1 MNLLINTSNLNKGGA
16 LQVAHSFLSEIKN
29 NKEHIFHVVL
39 SNAISKQIDYESYPK
54 NFKFFLYSLKPT
66 VLKTLIGHDSF
77 LDQLERSIKPNC
89 VFTVFG
95 PSYWIPKTNHVMGYA
110 RPHYIYPESPFFKI
124 ISLKD
129 KIILNIIKAL
139 HKRNL
144 KLANSYFCV
153 ETEDVRHRLSYFLSI
168 DIQRIFTISNTYHS
182 VFDNWLMSN
191 ENNQSS
197 LGLLPYTNVFRFI
210 TISAFYPHKN
220 LAILKKVIPI
230 LRGRGIKCEFVL
242 TIDNKKF
249 KTFDKYSDY
258 IKNVGPV
265 RIVECPFLYEN
276 SNALFLPTLLE
287 CFTSSYPE
295 AMKMGIPILTSDLSF
310 ARDICGVAAE
320 YFDPLNP
327 EDIVDKIEKIMSDH
341 AHRNFLIEQG
351 KKRLEIFETSKS
363 RAEKYLAIC
372 DQIVKENESI
382 TK

>member
-1 MNLLINTSNLNKGGA
+1 M
-16 LQVAHSFLSEIKN
+16 SELKN

-110 RPHYIYPESPFFKI
+110 IPHYIYPESPFFKI

-129 KIILNIIKAL
+129 KIIRNILKAL
-139 HKRNL
+139 HKINL
-144 KLANSYFCV
+144 KFANSYFFV

-182 VFDNWLMSN
+182 VFDNYLMSN

-220 LAILKKVIPI
+220 LAILKKVIPSIRESWGLVVHEAVSSGYALI
-230 LRGRGIKCEFVL
+230 LSSAVGSKEDLATSKNSIIFKPKNENEIYNALKKAANWSDLQYLEAQKESLF
-242 TIDNKKF
+242 ISKKF
-249 KTFDKYSDY
+249 
-258 IKNVGPV
+258 GPNQFSSSLNEL
-265 RIVECPFLYEN
+265 IM
-276 SNALFLPTLLE
+276 LE
-287 CFTSSYPE
+287 S
-295 AMKMGIPILTSDLSF
+295 
-310 ARDICGVAAE
+310 
-320 YFDPLNP
+320 
-327 EDIVDKIEKIMSDH
+327 
-341 AHRNFLIEQG
+341 
-351 KKRLEIFETSKS
+351 
-363 RAEKYLAIC
+363 
-372 DQIVKENESI
+372 
-382 TK
+382 